1 VLEGV
6 HQQFSDSPTA
16 QAHKSGKPN
25 SHGIDGAET
34 DPQQNVNEGNGHS
47 YHSTIITE
55 EGNPNIMEIV
65 ERREFNG
72 IGINEEQISEL
83 TAEINPKNHA
93 GLFVNVPIMYVDKEV
108 SQVQSLETETLAR
121 LKPDGKSREQTKGTR
136 AKVPK
141 WTKKIREVTAS
152 KETEKNSGAVGK
164 KRGHG
169 KKKEEGGDRKR
180 SKGETK
186 NITNSM
192 EADTQPRRA
201 Q

>member
-1 VLEGV
+1 
-6 HQQFSDSPTA
+6 
-16 QAHKSGKPN
+16 
-25 SHGIDGAET
+25 
-34 DPQQNVNEGNGHS
+34 
-47 YHSTIITE
+47 
-55 EGNPNIMEIV
+55 MEIV

-83 TAEINPKNHA
+83 TAKINPENHA

-152 KETEKNSGAVGK
+152 KEIEKNSGAVGK

-169 KKKEEGGDRKR
+169 EKKEEGGDRKH

-192 EADTQPRRA
+192 VEADT
-201 Q
+201 